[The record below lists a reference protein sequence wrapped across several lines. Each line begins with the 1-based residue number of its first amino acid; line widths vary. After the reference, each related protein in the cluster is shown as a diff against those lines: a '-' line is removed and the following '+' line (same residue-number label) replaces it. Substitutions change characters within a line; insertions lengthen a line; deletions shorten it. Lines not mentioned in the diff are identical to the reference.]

1 LDSTNRHTISVMAA
15 LISGSHKTRE
25 KLESELEKCN
35 HMNPM
40 NKIDETI
47 FGRKAAKS
55 VTKQQLKEQ
64 QQINV
69 NHLIFKKMLAD
80 FVASYLTTSASSLLN
95 DPNIIL
101 VNLIRNYA
109 LFYNGQL
116 TVDLNSSHIPDEK
129 FLKKAVSEEL
139 NSWSS
144 IILDC
149 IEQKSTSSTNNVP
162 IKRSQNDRVIL
173 NMNENHYIKGTND
186 SSYNQTPVVQ
196 PQSDQ
201 NSEDAMSL
209 DIELNKLNMQN
220 NSPFLINENQLAYN
234 LIRENQTTSNDEEIT
249 EKNQAE
255 LKEEEIYKKTSK
267 VFKPFLSFIGVDAPT
282 GKLIDNLFNEMG
294 SFLLGT
300 LKIKSVDINIL
311 GKQTRSVND
320 SFNEAKLRPA
330 RKSFTNGQ
338 LLKSSEPEYSKQGN
352 NLK

>member
-1 LDSTNRHTISVMAA
+1 
-15 LISGSHKTRE
+15 
-25 KLESELEKCN
+25 
-35 HMNPM
+35 
-40 NKIDETI
+40 
-47 FGRKAAKS
+47 
-55 VTKQQLKEQ
+55 
-64 QQINV
+64 
-69 NHLIFKKMLAD
+69 MLAD

-196 PQSDQ
+196 PQS
-201 NSEDAMSL
+201 SITL
-209 DIELNKLNMQN
+209 Y
-220 NSPFLINENQLAYN
+220 F
-234 LIRENQTTSNDEEIT
+234 REIFWQSN
-249 EKNQAE
+249 
-255 LKEEEIYKKTSK
+255 
-267 VFKPFLSFIGVDAPT
+267 
-282 GKLIDNLFNEMG
+282 
-294 SFLLGT
+294 
-300 LKIKSVDINIL
+300 
-311 GKQTRSVND
+311 
-320 SFNEAKLRPA
+320 
-330 RKSFTNGQ
+330 
-338 LLKSSEPEYSKQGN
+338 
-352 NLK
+352 

>member
-1 LDSTNRHTISVMAA
+1 
-15 LISGSHKTRE
+15 
-25 KLESELEKCN
+25 
-35 HMNPM
+35 
-40 NKIDETI
+40 
-47 FGRKAAKS
+47 
-55 VTKQQLKEQ
+55 
-64 QQINV
+64 
-69 NHLIFKKMLAD
+69 
-80 FVASYLTTSASSLLN
+80 
-95 DPNIIL
+95 
-101 VNLIRNYA
+101 
-109 LFYNGQL
+109 
-116 TVDLNSSHIPDEK
+116 
-129 FLKKAVSEEL
+129 
-139 NSWSS
+139 
-144 IILDC
+144 
-149 IEQKSTSSTNNVP
+149 
-162 IKRSQNDRVIL
+162 
-173 NMNENHYIKGTND
+173 MNENHYIKGTND